1 MLWRCLIAQVDFD
14 ASIDWELLGRR
25 TCSRQVSRKGRIMKK
40 AVVLVAAAAMLSMA
54 ACSSGG
60 TGATGTTLGTGD
72 AGDSDAAIETSA
84 ENIEATTLDPLVT
97 GDDVDGS
104 YSSDST
110 SSAGSYDAAPST
122 RSQDSAS
129 STRMDVEHIPA
140 FEAFST
146 KSIWFSVNENFAKNS
161 LVWAVFAFDGNGN
174 VTVYNHVDQ
183 FDFSMINAS
192 MSDDEVLEVVKSV
205 EMEERSYLG
214 IDGEPQPQPI
224 NLRVFTDDSGNITEE
239 EQIGYINDDKGLT
252 DGATIWT
259 DLVTDYEIQPIYDMQ
274 FAGYTTFKRRITD
287 TDSYAGYNL
296 DAANTAGITVY

>member
-1 MLWRCLIAQVDFD
+1 MPWCRLIAQVDSD
-14 ASIDWELLGRR
+14 AFVDWELPGRR
-25 TCSRQVSRKGRIMKK
+25 ACVTQVSRKGRIMKK
-40 AVVLVAAAAMLSMA
+40 AVVLMAAAAMLSMA

-60 TGATGTTLGTGD
+60 TGVTGTVGAGGTSD
-72 AGDSDAAIETSA
+72 ADAAIEIPA
-84 ENIEATTLDPLVT
+84 ENTEATTLDSSAT

-110 SSAGSYDAAPST
+110 SSAGSYDVAPST
-122 RSQDSAS
+122 ETQDSAS
-129 STRMDVEHIPA
+129 STRMDVEPIPA
-140 FEAFST
+140 FEAFNT

-224 NLRVFTDDSGNITEE
+224 NLRAFTDDSDNITEE

>member
-1 MLWRCLIAQVDFD
+1 MLWCRLIAQVDFD
-14 ASIDWELLGRR
+14 ASVDWELPGRR

-60 TGATGTTLGTGD
+60 AGVTGTVGAGGTSD
-72 AGDSDAAIETSA
+72 ADAAIEIPA
-84 ENIEATTLDPLVT
+84 ENTEATTLDSSVT
-97 GDDVDGS
+97 EDDVNGS

-110 SSAGSYDAAPST
+110 SSADPHDVAPST
-122 RSQDSAS
+122 GAQDSAG
-129 STRMDVEHIPA
+129 STRLDVEPIPA
-140 FEAFST
+140 FEAFNT
-146 KSIWFSVNENFAKNS
+146 KSIWFSVDERFAKNS
-161 LVWAVFAFDGNGN
+161 HVWAVFAFDGNGN

-192 MSDDEVLEVVKSV
+192 MSDEEVLEVVKSV
-205 EMEERSYLG
+205 EMEERRLLG
-214 IDGEPQPQPI
+214 IDGEPQPQSI

-287 TDSYAGYNL
+287 TDSYVGYNL

>member
-1 MLWRCLIAQVDFD
+1 
-14 ASIDWELLGRR
+14 
-25 TCSRQVSRKGRIMKK
+25 MKK
-40 AVVLVAAAAMLSMA
+40 AMIVAAAAAMLSMA

-60 TGATGTTLGTGD
+60 AGTTTNSLD
-72 AGDSDAAIETSA
+72 DLSMPDVAIEAPTES
-84 ENIEATTLDPLVT
+84 IEATTLDPLVSE
-97 GDDVDGS
+97 GDADE
-104 YSSDST
+104 
-110 SSAGSYDAAPST
+110 SYDFNPTNSA
-122 RSQDSAS
+122 DSYGTAS
-129 STRMDVEHIPA
+129 STGAQSAADATRMDVEPIPA
-140 FEAFST
+140 FEAFNT
-146 KSIWFSVNENFAKNS
+146 KSLWFSVDERFAKNS
-161 LVWAVFAFDGNGN
+161 HVWAVFAFDGNGN
-174 VTVYNHVDQ
+174 VTVYNHVDR

-205 EMEERSYLG
+205 EMEERSLLG

-224 NLRVFTDDSGNITEE
+224 NLRAFTDDSGNITEE

-287 TDSYAGYNL
+287 ADGCVGYNL

>member
-25 TCSRQVSRKGRIMKK
+25 TCSRQVSRKGRIMRR

-60 TGATGTTLGTGD
+60 TGATGTVG
-72 AGDSDAAIETSA
+72 AGDTRDADAAIETPG
-84 ENIEATTLDPLVT
+84 ENIEATTLNPLVT
-97 GDDVDGS
+97 EDDVNGS

-110 SSAGSYDAAPST
+110 SSVDSCGAASSAGA
-122 RSQDSAS
+122 QDSAGV
-129 STRMDVEHIPA
+129 TRMDVEPIPA

-192 MSDDEVLEVVKSV
+192 MSDEEVLEVVKSI
-205 EMEERSYLG
+205 EMEERRLLG
-214 IDGEPQPQPI
+214 IDGEPQSQPI

-287 TDSYAGYNL
+287 ADGCVGYNL
-296 DAANTAGITVY
+296 DAANTAGITVC

>member
-1 MLWRCLIAQVDFD
+1 
-14 ASIDWELLGRR
+14 
-25 TCSRQVSRKGRIMKK
+25 MKK
-40 AVVLVAAAAMLSMA
+40 AMVLMAAAAMLSMA

-60 TGATGTTLGTGD
+60 TGATGTTLGTRD
-72 AGDSDAAIETSA
+72 AGVSDAVIETPA
-84 ENIEATTLDPLVT
+84 ENIEATTLDPSAT
-97 GDDVDGS
+97 GDDVDES
-104 YSSDST
+104 YGFDST
-110 SSAGSYDAAPST
+110 SSVDSYGTASSAGA
-122 RSQDSAS
+122 QDSAGV
-129 STRMDVEHIPA
+129 TRMDVEPIPA

-146 KSIWFSVNENFAKNS
+146 KSIWFSVDERFAKNS
-161 LVWAVFAFDGNGN
+161 HVWAVFAFDGNGN
-174 VTVYNHVDQ
+174 VTVYNHVDR

-224 NLRVFTDDSGNITEE
+224 NLRAFTDDSGNITEE